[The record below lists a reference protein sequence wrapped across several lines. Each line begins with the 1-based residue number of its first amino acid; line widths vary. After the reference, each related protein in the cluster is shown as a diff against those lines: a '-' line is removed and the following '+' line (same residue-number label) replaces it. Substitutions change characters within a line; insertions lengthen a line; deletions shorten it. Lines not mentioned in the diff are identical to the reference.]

1 MLFLA
6 WLFFIAWII
15 LMMVVAASHAFA
27 GPQFWSIQILLLVGV
42 IAWAVH
48 FARKRYSRGEIILL
62 CIFVILAV
70 GGVGSWSGIEGYKMN
85 LNTRYKRTQMG
96 IRAIAYAWEERATRL
111 DQYNA
116 AGAAVTIPPV
126 PNAAPIVAYPNGVT
140 FPYSFGPE
148 ALAPVLEPTYIKNF
162 PRTDD
167 WGNAW
172 QFATDQPFLRGN
184 AAAAQIYLI
193 RSAGANGR
201 FDPIV
206 PGHVTNYDCDIVYSN
221 GTFVSW

>member
-6 WLFFIAWII
+6 WLLFIAWII
-15 LMMVVAASHAFA
+15 LMLVVPVSHAFA
-27 GPQFWSIQILLLVGV
+27 GPQFWSVQIVLLIGV
-42 IAWAVH
+42 IAWAMH
-48 FARKRYSRGEIILL
+48 FKRKRYSSGEIVLL
-62 CIFVILAV
+62 CVFIILAV
-70 GGVGSWSGIEGYKMN
+70 GGVGICAGVEGYKAN
-85 LNTRYKRTQMG
+85 QGSRYKRTQADM
-96 IRAIAYAWEERATRL
+96 RTIASAWEERASRVN
-111 DQYNA
+111 QYNA

-162 PRTDD
+162 PRTDG

-221 GTFVSW
+221 GSFVSW